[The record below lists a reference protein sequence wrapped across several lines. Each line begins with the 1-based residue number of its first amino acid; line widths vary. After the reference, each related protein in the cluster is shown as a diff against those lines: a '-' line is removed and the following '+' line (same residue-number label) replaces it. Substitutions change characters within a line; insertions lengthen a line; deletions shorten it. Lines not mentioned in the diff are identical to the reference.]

1 MPGTKNLRCS
11 WNESGER
18 GLTSQPTF
26 FFREDVK
33 KLIFFVIED
42 VQLSIIFFISSMATK
57 SDPQCPLCVS
67 LTYLNVHHVQYQNCL
82 WFHYEF
88 QAILRQIFNNHFFL
102 FFVWASVCRTFYA
115 FSNFVQYIQHAN
127 IVRGVQ
133 IPLLC
138 TVSISSCK
146 YQEAPGEVV

>member
-18 GLTSQPTF
+18 GLTSQPTL

-67 LTYLNVHHVQYQNCL
+67 LTYLNVHHVQYQDCFC
-82 WFHYEF
+82 FHYAF
-88 QAILRQIFNNHFFL
+88 KAILE
-102 FFVWASVCRTFYA
+102 ASFEH
-115 FSNFVQYIQHAN
+115 S
-127 IVRGVQ
+127 
-133 IPLLC
+133 LLC
-138 TVSISSCK
+138 FSFLSFCLCYFFTFFPTMINISNMLT
-146 YQEAPGEVV
+146 

>member
-18 GLTSQPTF
+18 GLTCQPTL

-42 VQLSIIFFISSMATK
+42 VHHLYYVLHGHQVRPTIPTMCI
-57 SDPQCPLCVS
+57 S

-82 WFHYEF
+82 RFHFAF
-88 QAILRQIFNNHFFL
+88 QAILEANFEHSLFY
-102 FFVWASVCRTFYA
+102 FFV
-115 FSNFVQYIQHAN
+115 
-127 IVRGVQ
+127 
-133 IPLLC
+133 
-138 TVSISSCK
+138 
-146 YQEAPGEVV
+146 